1 MLQCGAVRYAALGS
15 SAVSTLPLSKKS
27 DASFSSTAEE
37 NGSQIHNL
45 QAFVTWAMAIARH
58 NYTTGCVAFWRDTCT
73 HVSRQV
79 SAHISRH
86 AEGMRMPKFKGTL
99 RVHEVLC
106 LSDQSHA
113 VLGHL
118 QECVSVS
125 CRRAGEPYW

>member
-1 MLQCGAVRYAALGS
+1 MRSVLERY
-15 SAVSTLPLSKKS
+15 
-27 DASFSSTAEE
+27 
-37 NGSQIHNL
+37 
-45 QAFVTWAMAIARH
+45 MYARIK
-58 NYTTGCVAFWRDTCT
+58 TG
-73 HVSRQV
+73 V
-79 SAHISRH
+79 SAHIGRH